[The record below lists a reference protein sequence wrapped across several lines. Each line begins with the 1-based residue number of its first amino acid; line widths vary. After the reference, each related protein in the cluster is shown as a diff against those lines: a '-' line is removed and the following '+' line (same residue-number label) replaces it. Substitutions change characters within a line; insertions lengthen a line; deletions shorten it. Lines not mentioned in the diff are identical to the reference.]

1 MTRHNPYTQR
11 AIERAIKAAL
21 AAGLRVTGVRPDGTV
36 LTESRDNRPTAT
48 PVTLTGQPRL
58 RDAREKLGAH

>member
-1 MTRHNPYTQR
+1 MKQNPYTQR

-21 AAGLRVTGVRPDGTV
+21 GAGLRVVGVRPDGTV
-36 LTESRDNRPTAT
+36 LTEGRENASAAPAE
-48 PVTLTGQPRL
+48 PLTGRPKL